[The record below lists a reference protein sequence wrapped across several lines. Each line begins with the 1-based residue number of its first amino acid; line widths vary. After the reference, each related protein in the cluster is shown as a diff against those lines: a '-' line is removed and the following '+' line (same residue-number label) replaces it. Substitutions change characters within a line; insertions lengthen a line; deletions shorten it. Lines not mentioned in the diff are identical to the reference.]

1 VLVLVLFFESGLVGV
16 LVRMDLVVVTVLVL
30 VLGVLVV
37 VSFVSVGVDG
47 FAVPMLVLVC
57 LGVPVLGHRAPF
69 S

>member
-1 VLVLVLFFESGLVGV
+1 VLVFVIFFESGLVGV
-16 LVRMDLVVVTVLVL
+16 LVRMDLVVVTVLVV

-37 VSFVSVGVDG
+37 VYLVSVGVDG

-57 LGVPVLGHRAPF
+57 LVVPVLGHRAPF